1 MKKVVLLSCFNL
13 VLVSLQAQDETKS
26 VQLGVRVGVG
36 FASLEEKRFSS
47 QVQQGIL
54 PTYSMD
60 IETYKNKVRQN
71 LSINFSL
78 TQDYTNQPSLSYVLV
93 FPEVR
98 YTYMKSLSDNWY
110 IGGMFHSFTLLNF
123 PESELTKFVNNS
135 ISYTLAQS
143 IGPSLFYQ
151 KTALNQKISFESECQ
166 LGLLSY
172 VVRPAFAHPY
182 PENYLQPDVFSPD
195 RSGMMRSLFKGGK
208 LWTLNKIQ
216 NIHLNTST
224 SYNLPNWKF
233 SANLAFSTLRL
244 ADVKPFSLS
253 QLYFGVGIKYKYKKT

>member
-1 MKKVVLLSCFNL
+1 MKKAVLLLCFNL

-26 VQLGVRVGVG
+26 VHIGVRAGVG

-47 QVQQGIL
+47 QVQRGVL

-60 IETYKNKVRQN
+60 IETYKNKSRQH

-78 TQDYTNQPSLSYVLV
+78 TQDYTNQPTLSYALV

-98 YTYMKSLSDNWY
+98 YTYMKALADDWY

-123 PESELTKFVNNS
+123 PESELTNFVNNS

-143 IGPSLFYQ
+143 IGPSLYYQ
-151 KTALNQKISFESECQ
+151 KTTTNQKISFESECQ

-195 RSGMMRSLFKGGK
+195 RDGMMRTLFKGGK
-208 LWTLNKIQ
+208 LWTVNKIQ
-216 NIHLNTST
+216 NVLINTST
-224 SYNLPNWKF
+224 AYHLPNWKF
-233 SANLAFSTLRL
+233 SADLAFSTLRL
-244 ADVKPFSLS
+244 ADVKPFSLN
-253 QLYFGVGIKYKYKKT
+253 QWYLGIGIAYKYKKT

>member
-1 MKKVVLLSCFNL
+1 M
-13 VLVSLQAQDETKS
+13 VSLQAQDETKS
-26 VQLGVRVGVG
+26 VHIGVRAGVG

-47 QVQQGIL
+47 QVQRGVL

-60 IETYKNKVRQN
+60 IETYKNKSRQH

-78 TQDYTNQPSLSYVLV
+78 TQDYTNQPTLSYALV

-98 YTYMKSLSDNWY
+98 YTYMKALADDWY

-123 PESELTKFVNNS
+123 PESELTNFVNNS

-143 IGPSLFYQ
+143 IGPSLYYQ
-151 KTALNQKISFESECQ
+151 KTTTNQKISFESECQ

-195 RSGMMRSLFKGGK
+195 RDGMMR
-208 LWTLNKIQ
+208 T
-216 NIHLNTST
+216 
-224 SYNLPNWKF
+224 
-233 SANLAFSTLRL
+233 
-244 ADVKPFSLS
+244 
-253 QLYFGVGIKYKYKKT
+253 